1 MVSRETVLDEYGACS
16 VFPNKLFK
24 DFAKGASLNQLTA
37 DAAALF
43 LCLAINQSKSNI
55 FLSFKNEKE
64 AYSFYL
70 LAASLSSDQFLFYPT
85 PDLSEKVPGFNIE
98 SERYREEALIKLSE
112 SNQFYVCVAAHASL
126 KEKNVPI
133 GASSGLS
140 SMSVGPG
147 DTIDRDDVIN
157 RLYSWG
163 FKKTDTVAEPKD
175 FAWRGDILDIFPIYF
190 RRPVRVVFDFD
201 KIENV
206 FIFDPSTQLTT
217 KKIIKLNIKGFSS
230 VVPVDDYINIINH
243 VGSSTV
249 VDFVHHGGW
258 VDLNQGSDGDVKNVG
273 CLPIR
278 FKSRLLTKRISQIKS
293 DVAGALDNLY
303 IVGNESEKGLL
314 GDGFKGATWISG
326 NIQKGFLSPALK
338 IGVLSSS
345 DLLNEKRSVQK
356 WAPASSKHHRSLT
369 LNDISSLSVGD
380 YVVHRLFGVGVFLGL
395 TIQNGSAGTRES
407 IEIKYANNARVF
419 VSIEKMD
426 QVHRYVGSKEDPAV
440 SSLGSK
446 KWLSDVS
453 KTRKSV
459 RLVAKELIELYANKK
474 KKRPFQYSP
483 ENDLDGALSRSL
495 PFVETLDQKRAIN
508 EVLDD
513 MDKETPVDRLICGDV
528 GFGKTEVAL
537 RAIMKSVLS
546 KKQSVFLCPTTI
558 LADQHFI
565 TCTER
570 LGPLGIKIG
579 LLSRFKTKKEQLK
592 TLSLLQKKEID
603 VLIGTHRILS
613 QDVVIPELGI
623 LVVDEEH
630 RFGVSHKEKIRS
642 MKQQVDVI
650 TLSATP
656 IPRTLQQSLVG
667 IRNVSLIQT
676 PPKSRKP
683 IETTVRYFDW
693 GAICI
698 YIERELS
705 RGGQVYFLHNRV
717 DDLSFFTHKLQ
728 DAFPRV
734 VVENIHGQMSSK
746 ELESKILSFFNG
758 GIDILACTTIIES
771 GLDVTNANCIIV
783 NDAQN
788 FGLSQLYQIRGR
800 VGRGQSQAHCL
811 LLVPRKQLEQRAHRR
826 LKTLEQYTSLGSGY
840 DISMKDLEIRGAGSL
855 FGYKQS
861 GHISSVGFEMYCDL
875 LKSEVD
881 LVMENSGDIRFPN
894 IVFSEDALI
903 NESYIENPA
912 QRLEFYNHFSRA
924 KTTDDILKIK
934 HELSDRFG
942 SIPIE
947 TKNLLFI
954 SRARVLFKN
963 TAVSKLS
970 INEGGVVLV
979 LDDIGSY
986 LSLDKLFSALDSFS
1000 RVENVSH
1007 AFGKTKSGKLS
1018 VSLSA
1023 AGIVSSMMLLL
1034 KCSRLFLA
1042 KINK

>member
-483 ENDLDGALSRSL
+483 ENDLDGALSRSF

-667 IRNVSLIQT
+667 IRDVSLIQT

>member
-1 MVSRETVLDEYGACS
+1 VVSRETTQEDSSVCS
-16 VFPNKLFK
+16 VFPNKLFE
-24 DFAKGASLNQLTA
+24 DFASGVSLNHLTL

-43 LCLAINQSKSNI
+43 LCVAANKLKSNI
-55 FLSFKNEKE
+55 FLSFKNEKT

-70 LAASLSSDQFLFYPT
+70 LSIGLELDRFLFYPT

-98 SERYREEALIKLSE
+98 SERYRQESLIKLAE
-112 SNQFYVCVAAHASL
+112 KKQFYVCVATSVSF
-126 KEKNVPI
+126 KENNI
-133 GASSGLS
+133 SISSSSGLS
-140 SMSVGPG
+140 SMSLFNGKN
-147 DTIDRDDVIN
+147 IDRDEVIN
-157 RLYSWG
+157 QLDSWG

-175 FAWRGDILDIFPIYF
+175 FAWRGDILDVFPMYF
-190 RRPVRVVFDFD
+190 RRPVRIVFNFD
-201 KIENV
+201 QVENI
-206 FIFDPSTQLTT
+206 FIFEPSTQLTT
-217 KKIIKLNIKGFSS
+217 KTIARINIKGFSS
-230 VVPVDDYINIINH
+230 VAPVDDYINIIDYAD
-243 VGSSTV
+243 SSV
-249 VDFVHHGGW
+249 IVDCIQRGGG
-258 VDLNQGSDGDVKNVG
+258 VDLKQSPAKKAVSFG
-273 CLPIR
+273 CLPIN
-278 FKSRLLTKRISQIKS
+278 FKSHLLTKRISQVKTETLG
-293 DVAGALDNLY
+293 VLDKLF
-303 IVGNESEKGLL
+303 IVGNENEKDLL
-314 GDGFKGATWISG
+314 GGEFKEATWITG
-326 NIQKGFLSPALK
+326 NIQKGFLLPSLK
-338 IGVLSSS
+338 VGVLASS
-345 DLLNEKRSVQK
+345 DILNDKRSAQRWIPTSPEQRK
-356 WAPASSKHHRSLT
+356 SFT
-369 LNDISSLSVGD
+369 LNDISSLGVGD
-380 YVVHRLFGVGVFLGL
+380 HVVHRIFGVGVFLGL
-395 TIQNGSAGTRES
+395 TVQSGALGTRES
-407 IEIKYANNARVF
+407 VEIEYANNARVF

-426 QVHRYVGSKEDPAV
+426 LIHRYVGSKKDPTV

-453 KTRKSV
+453 KTRKAV
-459 RLVAKELIELYANKK
+459 RLAAKELIELYANKK
-474 KKRPFQYSP
+474 KKRLFQYSS
-483 ENDLDGALSRSL
+483 ENDLDGALASSF
-495 PFVETLDQKRAIN
+495 PFVETRDQKKAIN
-508 EVLDD
+508 EVLSD
-513 MDKETPVDRLICGDV
+513 MDKESPVDRLVCGDV

-546 KKQSVFLCPTTI
+546 NRQSVFLCPTTI

-613 QDVVIPELGI
+613 QDVVIPELGL

-642 MKQQVDVI
+642 MKQQVDVL

-667 IRNVSLIQT
+667 IRDVSLIQT

-693 GAICI
+693 DAIVE
-698 YIERELS
+698 YVERELS

-717 DDLSFFTHKLQ
+717 KGLPFLTHKLR
-728 DAFPRV
+728 DAFPRA

-758 GIDILACTTIIES
+758 GIDVLACTTIIES

-800 VGRGQSQAHCL
+800 VGRGQNQAHCL
-811 LLVPRKQLEQRAHRR
+811 LLVPRKQLKQDAHTR

-881 LVMENSGDIRFPN
+881 LVMENSSDVCFPRV
-894 IVFSEDALI
+894 VFDEDALI
-903 NESYIENPA
+903 NESYIENPT
-912 QRLEFYNHFSRA
+912 QRLGFYNSFSRA
-924 KTTDDILKIK
+924 KTTGDVLKIK
-934 HELSDRFG
+934 HELNDRFG
-942 SIPIE
+942 VLPVE

-954 SRARVLFKN
+954 TEARVLFKN
-963 TAVSKLS
+963 TTVSRLS
-970 INEGGVVLV
+970 VNKGGVVLV
-979 LDDIGSY
+979 LDDTGPY
-986 LSLDKLFSALDSFS
+986 LSLDKLFSAIDSFS
-1000 RVENVSH
+1000 RAESVSH

-1023 AGIVSSMMLLL
+1023 TGIVPSMVLLL

-1042 KINK
+1042 KKNK

>member
-1 MVSRETVLDEYGACS
+1 M
-16 VFPNKLFK
+16 
-24 DFAKGASLNQLTA
+24 
-37 DAAALF
+37 
-43 LCLAINQSKSNI
+43 
-55 FLSFKNEKE
+55 
-64 AYSFYL
+64 
-70 LAASLSSDQFLFYPT
+70 
-85 PDLSEKVPGFNIE
+85 
-98 SERYREEALIKLSE
+98 
-112 SNQFYVCVAAHASL
+112 CVAAHASL

-369 LNDISSLSVGD
+369 LSDISSLSVGD

-483 ENDLDGALSRSL
+483 ENDLDGALSRSF

-667 IRNVSLIQT
+667 IRDVSLIQT

>member
-667 IRNVSLIQT
+667 IRDVSLIQT

>member
-369 LNDISSLSVGD
+369 LSDISSLSVGD

>member
-1 MVSRETVLDEYGACS
+1 M
-16 VFPNKLFK
+16 
-24 DFAKGASLNQLTA
+24 
-37 DAAALF
+37 
-43 LCLAINQSKSNI
+43 
-55 FLSFKNEKE
+55 
-64 AYSFYL
+64 
-70 LAASLSSDQFLFYPT
+70 
-85 PDLSEKVPGFNIE
+85 E
-98 SERYREEALIKLSE
+98 S
-112 SNQFYVCVAAHASL
+112 
-126 KEKNVPI
+126 
-133 GASSGLS
+133 
-140 SMSVGPG
+140 
-147 DTIDRDDVIN
+147 
-157 RLYSWG
+157 
-163 FKKTDTVAEPKD
+163 
-175 FAWRGDILDIFPIYF
+175 
-190 RRPVRVVFDFD
+190 
-201 KIENV
+201 
-206 FIFDPSTQLTT
+206 
-217 KKIIKLNIKGFSS
+217 
-230 VVPVDDYINIINH
+230 
-243 VGSSTV
+243 
-249 VDFVHHGGW
+249 
-258 VDLNQGSDGDVKNVG
+258 VG
-273 CLPIR
+273 CLPIH

-293 DVAGALDNLY
+293 EVAGALDNLY

-326 NIQKGFLSPALK
+326 NIQKGFLSPTLK

-356 WAPASSKHHRSLT
+356 WAPASSKHHKSLT

-483 ENDLDGALSRSL
+483 ENDLDGALSRSF

-508 EVLDD
+508 EVLGD
-513 MDKETPVDRLICGDV
+513 MDKEAPVDRLVCGDV

-642 MKQQVDVI
+642 MKQQVDVL

-667 IRNVSLIQT
+667 IRDVSLIQT

-693 GAICI
+693 DTICI

-717 DDLSFFTHKLQ
+717 DGLSFLTRKLQ
-728 DAFPRV
+728 NAFPRV

-800 VGRGQSQAHCL
+800 VGRGQKQAHCL

-881 LVMENSGDIRFPN
+881 LVMENGGDVRFPN
-894 IVFSEDALI
+894 IAFSEDALI
-903 NESYIENPA
+903 NENYVENPT

-924 KTTDDILKIK
+924 KTTDDLLKIK

-942 SIPIE
+942 NIPIE

-954 SRARVLFKN
+954 ARARVLFKN

-979 LDDIGSY
+979 LDDIGPY

-1018 VSLSA
+1018 VSLST
-1023 AGIVSSMMLLL
+1023 AGIVSSMRLLL

-1042 KINK
+1042 KKNK

>member
-369 LNDISSLSVGD
+369 LSDISSLSVGD

-667 IRNVSLIQT
+667 IRDVSLIQT

>member
-1 MVSRETVLDEYGACS
+1 MVSRETVLDKYGVCS

-43 LCLAINQSKSNI
+43 LCLATNQSKSNI

-98 SERYREEALIKLSE
+98 SERYREEALIKLVE
-112 SNQFYVCVAAHASL
+112 DNRFYVCVAAHASL

-230 VVPVDDYINIINH
+230 VVPVDDYINIINY

-249 VDFVHHGGW
+249 VDFVHHSGR
-258 VDLNQGSDGDVKNVG
+258 VDLGQGPDGEVENVG
-273 CLPIR
+273 CLPIH

-293 DVAGALDNLY
+293 DIAGALDNLY

-314 GDGFKGATWISG
+314 GDEFKDATWISG
-326 NIQKGFLSPALK
+326 NIQKGFLSPPLK

-356 WAPASSKHHRSLT
+356 WTPASSKHHRSLT
-369 LNDISSLSVGD
+369 LNDISSLSAGD

-483 ENDLDGALSRSL
+483 ENDLDGALSRSF

-513 MDKETPVDRLICGDV
+513 MDKEAPVDRLVCGDV

-642 MKQQVDVI
+642 MKQQVDVL

-667 IRNVSLIQT
+667 IRDVSLIQT

-693 GAICI
+693 DTVCI

-717 DDLSFFTHKLQ
+717 DGLSFLTRKLQ
-728 DAFPRV
+728 NAFPRV

-800 VGRGQSQAHCL
+800 VGRGQNQAHCL
-811 LLVPRKQLEQRAHRR
+811 LLVPRKQLERRAHRR

-840 DISMKDLEIRGAGSL
+840 DISIKDLEIRGAGSL

-881 LVMENSGDIRFPN
+881 LVMENGGDVRFPN

-942 SIPIE
+942 GLPIE

-954 SRARVLFKN
+954 ARARVLFKN
-963 TAVSKLS
+963 TSVSKLS
-970 INEGGVVLV
+970 INGGGVVLV
-979 LDDIGSY
+979 LDDMGPY

-1000 RVENVSH
+1000 RVENVSR

-1023 AGIVSSMMLLL
+1023 AGIVPSMRLLL

-1042 KINK
+1042 KKNK

>member
-1 MVSRETVLDEYGACS
+1 MVSRETVLNEPGACS
-16 VFPNKLFK
+16 VFPNKLFE

-483 ENDLDGALSRSL
+483 ENDLDGALSRSF

-667 IRNVSLIQT
+667 IRDVSLIQT

>member
-1 MVSRETVLDEYGACS
+1 
-16 VFPNKLFK
+16 
-24 DFAKGASLNQLTA
+24 
-37 DAAALF
+37 
-43 LCLAINQSKSNI
+43 
-55 FLSFKNEKE
+55 
-64 AYSFYL
+64 
-70 LAASLSSDQFLFYPT
+70 
-85 PDLSEKVPGFNIE
+85 
-98 SERYREEALIKLSE
+98 
-112 SNQFYVCVAAHASL
+112 
-126 KEKNVPI
+126 
-133 GASSGLS
+133 
-140 SMSVGPG
+140 MSVGPG

-483 ENDLDGALSRSL
+483 ENDLDGALSRSF

-667 IRNVSLIQT
+667 IRDVSLIQT

>member
-1 MVSRETVLDEYGACS
+1 MVSRETVLDESGVYS

-24 DFAKGASLNQLTA
+24 NFAKGTSLKQLTA

-43 LCLAINQSKSNI
+43 LCVAANKSKSNI
-55 FLSFKNEKE
+55 FLLFKNEKA

-70 LAASLSSDQFLFYPT
+70 LAVGLGPDQFLFYPT

-98 SERYREEALIKLSE
+98 SERYREETLIKLAE
-112 SNQFYVCVAAHASL
+112 DNRFYVCVASHTSF
-126 KEKNVPI
+126 KEKNI
-133 GASSGLS
+133 SISASSGLS

-147 DTIDRDDVIN
+147 DNIDRDDVIN

-175 FAWRGDILDIFPIYF
+175 FAWRGDVLDIFPIYF
-190 RRPVRVVFDFD
+190 RRPVRVVFNFD
-201 KIENV
+201 QVENI
-206 FIFDPSTQLTT
+206 FIFDPATQLTT
-217 KKIIKLNIKGFSS
+217 KTIAKLNIKGFSS
-230 VVPVDDYINIINH
+230 VAPVDDYINIINYSY
-243 VGSSTV
+243 SSIV
-249 VDFVHHGGW
+249 VDFVHH
-258 VDLNQGSDGDVKNVG
+258 SDGVVLNHGSGGKMENIE
-273 CLPIR
+273 CLPIHY
-278 FKSRLLTKRISQIKS
+278 KGRLLTKRISQMR
-293 DVAGALDNLY
+293 GETLNALDNLY
-303 IVGNESEKGLL
+303 IVGNENEKDLL
-314 GDGFKGATWISG
+314 CDEFRGATWISG
-326 NIQKGFLSPALK
+326 NIQKGFVSHPFK
-338 IGVLSSS
+338 IGVIASS

-356 WAPASSKHHRSLT
+356 WTPTSSKHHKSLA
-369 LNDISSLSVGD
+369 LNDISSLGVGD

-395 TIQNGSAGTRES
+395 TIQNGSSGTRES
-407 IEIKYANNARVF
+407 VEIKYANNARVF

-426 QVHRYVGSKEDPAV
+426 LIHRYVGSKKDPVV

-453 KTRKSV
+453 KTRKAV

-474 KKRPFQYSP
+474 KKRLFQYSP
-483 ENDLDGALSRSL
+483 ENDLDGALSRSF
-495 PFVETLDQKRAIN
+495 PFVETLDQKRAIK
-508 EVLDD
+508 EVLSD
-513 MDKETPVDRLICGDV
+513 MDKEVPVDRLVYGDV

-579 LLSRFKTKKEQLK
+579 LLSRFKTKKEQQK
-592 TLSLLQKKEID
+592 ILSLLQKREID

-613 QDVVIPELGI
+613 QDVVIPELGL

-642 MKQQVDVI
+642 MKQQVDVL

-667 IRNVSLIQT
+667 IRDVSLIQT

-693 GAICI
+693 DTICT

-705 RGGQVYFLHNRV
+705 RSGQVYFLHNRV
-717 DDLSFFTHKLQ
+717 DGLSFLTHKLQ

-746 ELESKILSFFNG
+746 ELESKILSFFSG

-800 VGRGQSQAHCL
+800 VGRGQNQAHCL
-811 LLVPRKQLEQRAHRR
+811 LLVPRKQLEQRAHHR

-881 LVMENSGDIRFPN
+881 FVMENSGDVRFPN

-912 QRLEFYNHFSRA
+912 QRLEFYNRFSRA
-924 KTTDDILKIK
+924 KTTDDMLKIK

-942 SIPIE
+942 GLPVE

-954 SRARVLFKN
+954 ADARVLFKN
-963 TAVSKLS
+963 TSVSKLS
-970 INEGGVVLV
+970 INGDGLVLV
-979 LDDIGSY
+979 LDDIGPY
-986 LSLDKLFSALDSFS
+986 LSLGKLFSAFDSFS
-1000 RVENVSH
+1000 HVENVSH

-1018 VSLSA
+1018 VSFSA
-1023 AGIVSSMMLLL
+1023 AGIVASMRLLL

-1042 KINK
+1042 KKNE

>member
-483 ENDLDGALSRSL
+483 ENDLDGALSRSF

-570 LGPLGIKIG
+570 LGPLGIKRG

-667 IRNVSLIQT
+667 IRDVSLIQT

>member
-1 MVSRETVLDEYGACS
+1 MVSRETIVDDSGISS
-16 VFPNKLFK
+16 VFPSKLFE
-24 DFAKGASLNQLTA
+24 DFASGASLSQLTL

-43 LCLAINQSKSNI
+43 LCVAANKLKSNV
-55 FLSFKNEKE
+55 FLSFKNEKT

-70 LAASLSSDQFLFYPT
+70 LAIGFEPDRFLFYPT

-98 SERYREEALIKLSE
+98 SERYREESLIKLAE
-112 SNQFYVCVAAHASL
+112 KNLFYVCVATRASF
-126 KEKNVPI
+126 KEKNI
-133 GASSGLS
+133 SISSSSGLS
-140 SMSVGPG
+140 SMSIFPG
-147 DTIDRDDVIN
+147 KNIDRDDVIN
-157 RLYSWG
+157 QLDSWG

-175 FAWRGDILDIFPIYF
+175 FAWRGDILDVFPIYF
-190 RRPVRVVFDFD
+190 RRPVRVVFNFD
-201 KIENV
+201 QVENI

-217 KKIIKLNIKGFSS
+217 KTIARLNIKGFSS
-230 VVPVDDYINIINH
+230 VAPIDDCINILDYAD
-243 VGSSTV
+243 SSILT
-249 VDFVHHGGW
+249 DCIHHNDG
-258 VDLNQGSDGDVKNVG
+258 VDLNQGSGGKMENVM
-273 CLPIR
+273 CLPINL
-278 FKSRLLTKRISQIKS
+278 KSRLLTKRISQIR
-293 DVAGALDNLY
+293 DETLGALDSLF
-303 IVGNESEKGLL
+303 IVGNENEKGLL
-314 GDGFKGATWISG
+314 GGEFKDATWISG
-326 NIQKGFLSPALK
+326 NIQKGFLSPFLK
-338 IGVLSSS
+338 IGVLASS
-345 DLLNEKRSVQK
+345 DILNDKRSVQK
-356 WAPASSKHHRSLT
+356 WTPTSSKKHKPFT
-369 LNDISSLSVGD
+369 LNDISSLGIGD

-395 TIQNGSAGTRES
+395 TIQTGAAGTRES
-407 IEIKYANNARVF
+407 VEIEYANNARVF

-426 QVHRYVGSKEDPAV
+426 LIHRYVGSRKDPTM

-453 KTRKSV
+453 KTRKAV

-474 KKRPFQYSP
+474 KKRLFQYSS
-483 ENDLDGALSRSL
+483 ENDLDGALAGSF

-508 EVLDD
+508 EVLSD
-513 MDKETPVDRLICGDV
+513 MDKESPVDRLVCGDV

-546 KKQSVFLCPTTI
+546 NKQSVFLCPTTI

-613 QDVVIPELGI
+613 QDVVIPELGL

-642 MKQQVDVI
+642 MKQQVDI
-650 TLSATP
+650 LTLSATP

-667 IRNVSLIQT
+667 IRDVSLIQT

-693 GAICI
+693 DAVVG
-698 YIERELS
+698 YVERELS

-717 DDLSFFTHKLQ
+717 NGLSFLTHKLRE
-728 DAFPRV
+728 AFPRV

-746 ELESKILSFFNG
+746 DLESRILSFFNG

-800 VGRGQSQAHCL
+800 VGRGHNQAHCL
-811 LLVPRKQLEQRAHRR
+811 LLVPRKQLAQGAHRR

-881 LVMENSGDIRFPN
+881 LVMENSSDVRFPN
-894 IVFSEDALI
+894 IVFGEDALI
-903 NESYIENPA
+903 NESYIENPT
-912 QRLEFYNHFSRA
+912 QRLEFYNSFSRA
-924 KTTDDILKIK
+924 KTNKDVLKIK
-934 HELSDRFG
+934 HELNDRFG
-942 SIPIE
+942 GLPVE
-947 TKNLLFI
+947 TKNLLFVAE
-954 SRARVLFKN
+954 ARVLFKN
-963 TAVSKLS
+963 TSVSKMS
-970 INEGGVVLV
+970 VDKTGVVLV
-979 LDDIGSY
+979 LGDIKPYS
-986 LSLDKLFSALDSFS
+986 SLDKLFSAFGGFS
-1000 RVENVSH
+1000 VAENVNH
-1007 AFGKTKSGKLS
+1007 FFGKTKTGELS
-1018 VSLSA
+1018 VSFSV

-1042 KINK
+1042 KKNE

>member
-1 MVSRETVLDEYGACS
+1 MVSRETVLDKYGVCS

-43 LCLAINQSKSNI
+43 LCLATNQSKSNI

-98 SERYREEALIKLSE
+98 SERYREEALIKLVE
-112 SNQFYVCVAAHASL
+112 DNRFYVCVAAHASL

-230 VVPVDDYINIINH
+230 VVPVDDYINIINY

-249 VDFVHHGGW
+249 VDFVHHSGR
-258 VDLNQGSDGDVKNVG
+258 VDLGQGPDGEVENVG
-273 CLPIR
+273 CLPIH

-293 DVAGALDNLY
+293 DIAGALDNLY

-314 GDGFKGATWISG
+314 GDEFKDATWISG
-326 NIQKGFLSPALK
+326 NIQKGFLSPPLK

-356 WAPASSKHHRSLT
+356 WTPASSKHHRSLT
-369 LNDISSLSVGD
+369 LNDISSLSAGD

-483 ENDLDGALSRSL
+483 ENDLDGALSRSF

-508 EVLDD
+508 EVLED
-513 MDKETPVDRLICGDV
+513 MDKEAPVDRLVCGDV

-642 MKQQVDVI
+642 MKQQVDVL

-667 IRNVSLIQT
+667 IRDVSLIQT

-693 GAICI
+693 DTVCI

-717 DDLSFFTHKLQ
+717 DGLSFLTRKLQ
-728 DAFPRV
+728 NAFPRV

-800 VGRGQSQAHCL
+800 VGRGQNQAHCL
-811 LLVPRKQLEQRAHRR
+811 LLVPRKQLERRAHRR

-881 LVMENSGDIRFPN
+881 LVMENGGDVRFPN

-942 SIPIE
+942 SLPIE

-954 SRARVLFKN
+954 ARARVLFKN
-963 TAVSKLS
+963 TSVSKLS
-970 INEGGVVLV
+970 INGGGVVLV
-979 LDDIGSY
+979 LDDMEPY
-986 LSLDKLFSALDSFS
+986 LSLDKLFSGLDSFS

-1023 AGIVSSMMLLL
+1023 AGIVPSMRLLL

-1042 KINK
+1042 KKNK

>member
-1 MVSRETVLDEYGACS
+1 MVSRETVLDEYGVCS
-16 VFPNKLFK
+16 VFPNRLFK
-24 DFAKGASLNQLTA
+24 DFAKGTSLNQLTA

-43 LCLAINQSKSNI
+43 LCLATNQSKSNI

-70 LAASLSSDQFLFYPT
+70 LAASLSSNQFLFYPT
-85 PDLSEKVPGFNIE
+85 PDLSERVPGFNIE
-98 SERYREEALIKLSE
+98 SERYREEALIKLAE
-112 SNQFYVCVAAHASL
+112 DNRFYVCVAAHASL
-126 KEKNVPI
+126 KEKNVTI

-217 KKIIKLNIKGFSS
+217 KKIIKL
-230 VVPVDDYINIINH
+230 
-243 VGSSTV
+243 
-249 VDFVHHGGW
+249 HHSGR
-258 VDLNQGSDGDVKNVG
+258 VDLGQGPDGEVENVG
-273 CLPIR
+273 CLPIH

-293 DVAGALDNLY
+293 DIAGALDNLY

-314 GDGFKGATWISG
+314 GDEFKGATWISG
-326 NIQKGFLSPALK
+326 NIQKGFLSPPLK

-356 WAPASSKHHRSLT
+356 WAPASSKHHKSLT

-407 IEIKYANNARVF
+407 IEIRYANNARVF

-459 RLVAKELIELYANKK
+459 RLVAKELIGLYANKK

-483 ENDLDGALSRSL
+483 ENDLDGALSRSF

-513 MDKETPVDRLICGDV
+513 MDKEAPVDRLVCGDV

-642 MKQQVDVI
+642 MKQQVDVL

-667 IRNVSLIQT
+667 IRDVSLIQT

-693 GAICI
+693 DTVCI

-717 DDLSFFTHKLQ
+717 DGLSFLTRKLQ
-728 DAFPRV
+728 NAFPRV

-800 VGRGQSQAHCL
+800 VGRGQNQAHCL
-811 LLVPRKQLEQRAHRR
+811 LLVPRKQLERRAHRR

-840 DISMKDLEIRGAGSL
+840 DISIKDLEIRGAGSL

-881 LVMENSGDIRFPN
+881 LVMENGGDVRFPN

-942 SIPIE
+942 SLPIE

-954 SRARVLFKN
+954 ARARVLFKN
-963 TAVSKLS
+963 TSVSKLS
-970 INEGGVVLV
+970 INGGGVVLV
-979 LDDIGSY
+979 LDDMEPY
-986 LSLDKLFSALDSFS
+986 LSLDKLFSSLDSFS

-1023 AGIVSSMMLLL
+1023 AGIVPSMRLLL

-1042 KINK
+1042 KKNK

>member
-1 MVSRETVLDEYGACS
+1 
-16 VFPNKLFK
+16 
-24 DFAKGASLNQLTA
+24 
-37 DAAALF
+37 
-43 LCLAINQSKSNI
+43 
-55 FLSFKNEKE
+55 
-64 AYSFYL
+64 
-70 LAASLSSDQFLFYPT
+70 
-85 PDLSEKVPGFNIE
+85 
-98 SERYREEALIKLSE
+98 
-112 SNQFYVCVAAHASL
+112 
-126 KEKNVPI
+126 
-133 GASSGLS
+133 
-140 SMSVGPG
+140 
-147 DTIDRDDVIN
+147 
-157 RLYSWG
+157 
-163 FKKTDTVAEPKD
+163 
-175 FAWRGDILDIFPIYF
+175 
-190 RRPVRVVFDFD
+190 
-201 KIENV
+201 
-206 FIFDPSTQLTT
+206 
-217 KKIIKLNIKGFSS
+217 
-230 VVPVDDYINIINH
+230 
-243 VGSSTV
+243 
-249 VDFVHHGGW
+249 
-258 VDLNQGSDGDVKNVG
+258 
-273 CLPIR
+273 
-278 FKSRLLTKRISQIKS
+278 
-293 DVAGALDNLY
+293 
-303 IVGNESEKGLL
+303 
-314 GDGFKGATWISG
+314 
-326 NIQKGFLSPALK
+326 
-338 IGVLSSS
+338 
-345 DLLNEKRSVQK
+345 
-356 WAPASSKHHRSLT
+356 
-369 LNDISSLSVGD
+369 
-380 YVVHRLFGVGVFLGL
+380 
-395 TIQNGSAGTRES
+395 
-407 IEIKYANNARVF
+407 
-419 VSIEKMD
+419 
-426 QVHRYVGSKEDPAV
+426 
-440 SSLGSK
+440 
-446 KWLSDVS
+446 
-453 KTRKSV
+453 
-459 RLVAKELIELYANKK
+459 
-474 KKRPFQYSP
+474 
-483 ENDLDGALSRSL
+483 
-495 PFVETLDQKRAIN
+495 
-508 EVLDD
+508 
-513 MDKETPVDRLICGDV
+513 MDKEAPVDRLVCGDV

-667 IRNVSLIQT
+667 IRDVSLIQT

-693 GAICI
+693 DTICI

-717 DDLSFFTHKLQ
+717 DGLSFLTHKLQ
-728 DAFPRV
+728 NAFPRV

-800 VGRGQSQAHCL
+800 VGRGQNQAHCL

-881 LVMENSGDIRFPN
+881 LVMENGGDVRFPN
-894 IVFSEDALI
+894 IAFSEDALI
-903 NESYIENPA
+903 NESYVENPT

-924 KTTDDILKIK
+924 KTTDDLLKIK

-979 LDDIGSY
+979 LDDIGPY

-1023 AGIVSSMMLLL
+1023 AGIVSSMRLLL

-1042 KINK
+1042 KKNK

>member
-369 LNDISSLSVGD
+369 LSDISSLSVGD

-483 ENDLDGALSRSL
+483 ENDLDGALSRSF

-667 IRNVSLIQT
+667 IRDVSLIQT

>member
-1 MVSRETVLDEYGACS
+1 MVSRETIMEDSGVYS
-16 VFPNKLFK
+16 VFPNKLFE
-24 DFAKGASLNQLTA
+24 DFASGASLSQLTL

-43 LCLAINQSKSNI
+43 LCVAANKSKSNI
-55 FLSFKNEKE
+55 FLSFKNEKA

-70 LAASLSSDQFLFYPT
+70 LAIGLEPDRFLFYPT

-98 SERYREEALIKLSE
+98 SERYREESLIKLAE
-112 SNQFYVCVAAHASL
+112 KKPFYVCVATSASF
-126 KEKNVPI
+126 KEKNVSV
-133 GASSGLS
+133 GSSSDLS
-140 SMSVGPG
+140 SMSIFPG
-147 DTIDRDDVIN
+147 KNIDRDDVIKQ
-157 RLYSWG
+157 LDSWG

-175 FAWRGDILDIFPIYF
+175 FAWRGDILDVFPIYF
-190 RRPVRVVFDFD
+190 RRPVRVVFNFD
-201 KIENV
+201 QVENI
-206 FIFDPSTQLTT
+206 FIFDPATQLTT
-217 KKIIKLNIKGFSS
+217 KTIDRLNIKGFSS
-230 VVPVDDYINIINH
+230 IAQIDDYINIIDYAD
-243 VGSSTV
+243 SSIV
-249 VDFVHHGGW
+249 AECIHHSGG
-258 VDLNQGSDGDVKNVG
+258 VDLKQGFGGKAENLG
-273 CLPIR
+273 CLPIH
-278 FKSRLLTKRISQIKS
+278 FKSRLLTKRISQMKV
-293 DVAGALDNLY
+293 DNLNALDRLF
-303 IVGNESEKGLL
+303 IVGNENEKGLL
-314 GDGFKGATWISG
+314 GGEFKDATWISG
-326 NIQKGFLSPALK
+326 NIQKGFLSPFLK
-338 IGVLSSS
+338 ISVLASS
-345 DLLNEKRSVQK
+345 DILNEKRSVQK
-356 WAPASSKHHRSLT
+356 WIPTSPEQRKSFT
-369 LNDISSLSVGD
+369 LNDISSLCVGD

-395 TIQNGSAGTRES
+395 TIQSGAAGTRES
-407 IEIKYANNARVF
+407 VEIEYANNARVF

-426 QVHRYVGSKEDPAV
+426 LIHRYVGSKKDPTV

-453 KTRKSV
+453 KTRKAV

-474 KKRPFQYSP
+474 KKRLFQYSS
-483 ENDLDGALSRSL
+483 ENDLDGALAGSF

-508 EVLDD
+508 EVLSD
-513 MDKETPVDRLICGDV
+513 MDKENPVDRLICGDV

-546 KKQSVFLCPTTI
+546 NKQSVFLCPTTI

-613 QDVVIPELGI
+613 QDVVIPELGL

-642 MKQQVDVI
+642 MKQQVDVL

-667 IRNVSLIQT
+667 IRDVSLIQT

-693 GAICI
+693 DAVVE

-705 RGGQVYFLHNRV
+705 RCGQVYFLHNRV
-717 DDLSFFTHKLQ
+717 KGLPFLTHKLR
-728 DAFPRV
+728 DAFPRA
-734 VVENIHGQMSSK
+734 VVENIHGQMGSK

-800 VGRGQSQAHCL
+800 VGRGQNQAHCL
-811 LLVPRKQLEQRAHRR
+811 LLVPRKQLEQSAHRR

-861 GHISSVGFEMYCDL
+861 GHISSIGFEMYCDL

-881 LVMENSGDIRFPN
+881 LVMENSNDVRFPN
-894 IVFSEDALI
+894 IVFGEDALI
-903 NESYIENPA
+903 NESYIENST
-912 QRLEFYNHFSRA
+912 QRLGFYNSFSRA
-924 KTTDDILKIK
+924 KTTKDVLKIK
-934 HELSDRFG
+934 HELNDRFG
-942 SIPIE
+942 ELPVE

-954 SRARVLFKN
+954 TEARVLFKN
-963 TAVSKLS
+963 TSVSKLS
-970 INEGGVVLV
+970 VDKTGVVLV
-979 LDDIGSY
+979 LGDTKPYS
-986 LSLDKLFSALDSFS
+986 SLDLLFSAFGGFS
-1000 RVENVSH
+1000 VAEKVNHV
-1007 AFGKTKSGKLS
+1007 FGKTKTGELS
-1018 VSLSA
+1018 ISFSL
-1023 AGIVSSMMLLL
+1023 AGIVPSMELLL

-1042 KINK
+1042 KKNE

>member
-1 MVSRETVLDEYGACS
+1 
-16 VFPNKLFK
+16 
-24 DFAKGASLNQLTA
+24 
-37 DAAALF
+37 
-43 LCLAINQSKSNI
+43 
-55 FLSFKNEKE
+55 
-64 AYSFYL
+64 
-70 LAASLSSDQFLFYPT
+70 
-85 PDLSEKVPGFNIE
+85 
-98 SERYREEALIKLSE
+98 
-112 SNQFYVCVAAHASL
+112 
-126 KEKNVPI
+126 
-133 GASSGLS
+133 
-140 SMSVGPG
+140 
-147 DTIDRDDVIN
+147 
-157 RLYSWG
+157 
-163 FKKTDTVAEPKD
+163 
-175 FAWRGDILDIFPIYF
+175 
-190 RRPVRVVFDFD
+190 
-201 KIENV
+201 
-206 FIFDPSTQLTT
+206 
-217 KKIIKLNIKGFSS
+217 
-230 VVPVDDYINIINH
+230 
-243 VGSSTV
+243 
-249 VDFVHHGGW
+249 
-258 VDLNQGSDGDVKNVG
+258 
-273 CLPIR
+273 
-278 FKSRLLTKRISQIKS
+278 
-293 DVAGALDNLY
+293 
-303 IVGNESEKGLL
+303 L

-369 LNDISSLSVGD
+369 LSDISSLSVGD

-483 ENDLDGALSRSL
+483 ENDLDGALSRSF

-667 IRNVSLIQT
+667 IRDVSLIQT